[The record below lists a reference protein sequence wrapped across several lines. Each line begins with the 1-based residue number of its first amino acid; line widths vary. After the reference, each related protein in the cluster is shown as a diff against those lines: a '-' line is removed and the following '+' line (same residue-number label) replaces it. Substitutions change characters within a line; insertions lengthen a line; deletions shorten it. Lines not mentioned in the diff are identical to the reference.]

1 MGVCAFG
8 GAIQTPKRG
17 RGSLSCRTV
26 MWNLVFAGL
35 SLQ

>member
-17 RGSLSCRTV
+17 RSSLSCRTV
-26 MWNLVFAGL
+26 IWNLVIASV